1 MQRSFEFTKN
11 DGEKAKEDVTVDV
24 SENYV
29 QYHVKENEADE
40 LWVIKDYNRVRMSS
54 LITASYIAML
64 WL

>member
-1 MQRSFEFTKN
+1 
-11 DGEKAKEDVTVDV
+11 VTVDV

-54 LITASYIAML
+54 LITASYIAMW